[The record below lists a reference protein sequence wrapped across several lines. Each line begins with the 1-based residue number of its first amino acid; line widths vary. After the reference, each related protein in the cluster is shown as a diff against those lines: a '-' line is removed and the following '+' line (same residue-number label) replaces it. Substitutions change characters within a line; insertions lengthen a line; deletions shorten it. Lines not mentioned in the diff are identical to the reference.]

1 MNLEILL
8 HPIELLEPAFGKA
21 PEGFDPI
28 DMDLSFEGE
37 LVLSVIDPE
46 MFVIAHIHQ
55 SVIAGPSIGV
65 DHTADIHLATDN
77 SLQGLFPGIGN
88 DLGINLSL
96 TKKDSEDRL
105 LASSASSFELSSK
118 STLSGGAEITL
129 IQLHLSH
136 ELLKTFHLVIVDDL
150 SEELVI
156 SVHGITI
163 DP

>member
-1 MNLEILL
+1 MNLKVLL
-8 HPIELLEPAFGKA
+8 HPIELLESSFCEA
-21 PEGFDPI
+21 PEGFDPV

-65 DHTADIHLATDN
+65 DHTANIDFTPYDG
-77 SLQGLFPGIGN
+77 LQGLFPGIRN
-88 DLGINLSL
+88 DLGIDLSL
-96 TKKDSEDRL
+96 SEKDSEDRL